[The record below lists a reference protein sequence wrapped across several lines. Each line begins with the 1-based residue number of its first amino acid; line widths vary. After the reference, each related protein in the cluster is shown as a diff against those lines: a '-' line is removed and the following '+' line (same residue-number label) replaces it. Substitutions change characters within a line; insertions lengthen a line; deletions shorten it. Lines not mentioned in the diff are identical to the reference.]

1 MHSQESACMQGGIKH
16 NLPSIQGNTEQ
27 LNSLYI
33 GATLDGEQ
41 TNLPLKITHSK
52 RCKLKI
58 SQVRANFRFDKQTIT
73 RAPLLMLIKR
83 YKY

>member
-1 MHSQESACMQGGIKH
+1 MQGGIKH

-41 TNLPLKITHSK
+41 TKFTFEDNSFKK
-52 RCKLKI
+52 
-58 SQVRANFRFDKQTIT
+58 
-73 RAPLLMLIKR
+73 M
-83 YKY
+83 